1 MKAWSWILIIM
12 KLKTKNSPPVSIE
25 ENNKVKQIIS
35 MKKQSLGKM
44 TMHEKLVLVLF
55 IILICLWFFQK
66 PIFIPGW
73 SDVFTKMSGRTPP
86 SKISVASATPA
97 MLIVIVVFLLPVE
110 FDSSSSQ
117 KSLLD
122 WKTGDSNNIN
132 MKIVQVIRRND
143 F

>member
-1 MKAWSWILIIM
+1 MIIM

-44 TMHEKLVLVLF
+44 TMHEKLVLLLF
-55 IILICLWFFQK
+55 IILVCLWFFQK

>member
-1 MKAWSWILIIM
+1 M

-35 MKKQSLGKM
+35 MKKQSLGNM
-44 TMHEKLVLVLF
+44 TMHEKLVLLLF
-55 IILICLWFFQK
+55 IILVCLWFFQK

-97 MLIVIVVFLLPVE
+97 MMIVIVVFLLPVE

>member
-1 MKAWSWILIIM
+1 M

-35 MKKQSLGKM
+35 MKKQSLGNM
-44 TMHEKLVLVLF
+44 TMHEKLVLLLF

-97 MLIVIVVFLLPVE
+97 MMIVIVVFLLPVE

>member
-1 MKAWSWILIIM
+1 M

-44 TMHEKLVLVLF
+44 TMHEKLVLLLF

-97 MLIVIVVFLLPVE
+97 MMIVIVVFLLPVE

-122 WKTGDSNNIN
+122 WKTGDSYNIN
-132 MKIVQVIRRND
+132 MKIVQVIKRND

>member
-1 MKAWSWILIIM
+1 M

-44 TMHEKLVLVLF
+44 TMHEKLVLLLF

>member
-1 MKAWSWILIIM
+1 M

-97 MLIVIVVFLLPVE
+97 MMIVIVVFLLPVE

>member
-44 TMHEKLVLVLF
+44 TMHEKLVLLLF

-97 MLIVIVVFLLPVE
+97 MMIVIVVFLLPVE

-122 WKTGDSNNIN
+122 WKTGDSYNIN
-132 MKIVQVIRRND
+132 MKIVQVIKRND

>member
-1 MKAWSWILIIM
+1 MIIM

-44 TMHEKLVLVLF
+44 TMHEKLVLLLF

>member
-1 MKAWSWILIIM
+1 M

-44 TMHEKLVLVLF
+44 TMHEKLVLLLF

-97 MLIVIVVFLLPVE
+97 MMIVIVVFLLPVE
-110 FDSSSSQ
+110 FDFSSSQ

>member
-1 MKAWSWILIIM
+1 M

-35 MKKQSLGKM
+35 MKKQSLGNM
-44 TMHEKLVLVLF
+44 TMHEKLVLLLF

-97 MLIVIVVFLLPVE
+97 MMIVIVVFLLPVE

-122 WKTGDSNNIN
+122 WKTGDSYNIN
-132 MKIVQVIRRND
+132 MKIVQVIKRND

>member
-1 MKAWSWILIIM
+1 M

-44 TMHEKLVLVLF
+44 TMHEKLVLLLF

-97 MLIVIVVFLLPVE
+97 MMIVIVVFLLPVE

-132 MKIVQVIRRND
+132 MKIVQVIRKND

>member
-1 MKAWSWILIIM
+1 MIIM

-25 ENNKVKQIIS
+25 ENNKVQQIIS
-35 MKKQSLGKM
+35 MKKQSLGNM
-44 TMHEKLVLVLF
+44 TMHEKLVLLLF

-97 MLIVIVVFLLPVE
+97 MMIVIVVFLLPVE

-132 MKIVQVIRRND
+132 MKIVHVIRRND

>member
-1 MKAWSWILIIM
+1 M
-12 KLKTKNSPPVSIE
+12 KLKTKNNPPVSIQ

-44 TMHEKLVLVLF
+44 TMHEKLVLLLF
-55 IILICLWFFQK
+55 IILIGLWFFQK

-122 WKTGDSNNIN
+122 WKTGDSYNIN
-132 MKIVQVIRRND
+132 MKIVQVIKRND

>member
-1 MKAWSWILIIM
+1 M

-44 TMHEKLVLVLF
+44 TMHEKLVLLLF
-55 IILICLWFFQK
+55 IILIGLWFFQK

>member
-1 MKAWSWILIIM
+1 M

-44 TMHEKLVLVLF
+44 TMHEKLVLLLF
-55 IILICLWFFQK
+55 IILIGLWFFQK

-132 MKIVQVIRRND
+132 MKIVQVIRKND

>member
-1 MKAWSWILIIM
+1 M

-132 MKIVQVIRRND
+132 MKIVQVTRRND

>member
-1 MKAWSWILIIM
+1 MEAWIWITVIV
-12 KLKTKNSPPVSIE
+12 KFKTKKFPPVSIE

-44 TMHEKLVLVLF
+44 TTHEKLVMVLF

-73 SDVFTKMSGRTPP
+73 SDLFTKMSGRTPP
-86 SKISVASATPA
+86 SRISVASATPA
-97 MLIVIVVFLLPVE
+97 MMIVIVVFLLPVQ

-122 WKTGDSNNIN
+122 WKTGTINSN
-132 MKIVQVIRRND
+132 KK
-143 F
+143 

>member
-1 MKAWSWILIIM
+1 M

-44 TMHEKLVLVLF
+44 TMHEKLVLLLF

-97 MLIVIVVFLLPVE
+97 MMIVIVVFLLPVE

-132 MKIVQVIRRND
+132 MKIVQVIKRND

>member
-1 MKAWSWILIIM
+1 M

-35 MKKQSLGKM
+35 MKKQSLGNM
-44 TMHEKLVLVLF
+44 TMHEKLVLLLF

>member
-1 MKAWSWILIIM
+1 M

-44 TMHEKLVLVLF
+44 TMHEKLVLLLF

-132 MKIVQVIRRND
+132 MKIVQVIKRND

>member
-1 MKAWSWILIIM
+1 MIIM

-132 MKIVQVIRRND
+132 MKIVQVIRKND